1 MDAMLA
7 ARESPQTQRAPNT
20 QRRPQ
25 AQRPPHTQRRPHKQ
39 RRPQTQSPPQTQR
52 RQQPQG
58 PPQPQGLPQPRP
70 AATPAAI
77 AAGLAV
83 GYLADRVLGD
93 PARLH
98 PVAGFGRLAERCES
112 FVYAPT
118 RRRGLLHAAGLVGPA
133 GLTAELLA
141 RLAARLGNAVGVT
154 AGRPATLAAFTWIS
168 LGGRSLSRVAA
179 TLSAQ
184 VRAGDLVAARA
195 TLPSLCGRDP
205 QALDAAGLT
214 RAAVESVA
222 ENTSDAVVG
231 AILWA
236 ALAGPAGVAAYRAA
250 NTLDAMV
257 GHRTDRYREFG
268 WAAARLDDLLNWPAA
283 RLTVLLTALC
293 APLVG
298 GSPVAT
304 WETVRRDGSSHPSPN
319 AGRVEAAFA
328 GALGVRLGGPLAYDG
343 VLERRPT
350 LGDGRAPTT
359 ADLDRATRLSSLVG
373 TAAAVCCVAARTFV
387 SAGLETRRRRP
398 AAGSR

>member
-7 ARESPQTQRAPNT
+7 AREAPQTQGPT
-20 QRRPQ
+20 Q
-25 AQRPPHTQRRPHKQ
+25 TQ
-39 RRPQTQSPPQTQR
+39 RRPQTQRRQPTQRRQTQR
-52 RQQPQG
+52 RTRTQG
-58 PPQPQGLPQPRP
+58 SPHTQRPPQPR
-70 AATPAAI
+70 AAAVAT
-77 AAGLAV
+77 GLAA
-83 GYLADRVLGD
+83 GYLADCVLGD
-93 PARLH
+93 PGRLH

-112 FVYAPT
+112 FVYSPT
-118 RRRGLLHAAGLVGPA
+118 RRRGLLHAAGLVGLA
-133 GLTAELLA
+133 GLTGELLA
-141 RLAARLGNAVGVT
+141 RLAARIGNAVGVP
-154 AGRPATLAAFTWIS
+154 AGRPTTLAAVTWIS
-168 LGGRSLSRVAA
+168 LGGRSLTRVAA
-179 TLSAQ
+179 RLSAQ
-184 VRAGDLVAARA
+184 LTAGDLVAARA

-231 AILWA
+231 ALLWA
-236 ALAGPAGVAAYRAA
+236 ALAGPGGVAAYRAA

-283 RLTVLLTALC
+283 RLTALLTALC

-328 GALGVRLGGPLAYDG
+328 GALGVRLGGPLAYAG

-350 LGDGRAPTT
+350 LGDGRPPTT
-359 ADLDRATRLSSLVG
+359 ADLERATRLSSLVG
-373 TAAAVCCVAARTFV
+373 AAAAVCCVAARTFV
-387 SAGLETRRRRP
+387 SAGFETRRRRP